1 VQVDRLI
8 EQMNAAPL
16 AFVAH
21 VGDIGSSARACND
34 EWLLARKQQ
43 FSRIHHPLV
52 LVPGDNEWTDCREQS
67 QRLRAWRGHFCFREK
82 LPVERQAGE
91 FCEHVR
97 WESAGTLF
105 VALNVPGSNNN
116 VRRPDE
122 YAPRMEA
129 VFAWIDQS
137 AALARQRG
145 LRLVLLMQAD
155 PFVTAPRDGYGALRE
170 KLRELGARQRTVL
183 IHGDTHLYR
192 DDEPIPG
199 VRRIEVWGSPVVDWL
214 RVAF

>member
-1 VQVDRLI
+1 
-8 EQMNAAPL
+8 
-16 AFVAH
+16 
-21 VGDIGSSARACND
+21 
-34 EWLLARKQQ
+34 
-43 FSRIHHPLV
+43 
-52 LVPGDNEWTDCREQS
+52 
-67 QRLRAWRGHFCFREK
+67 
-82 LPVERQAGE
+82 
-91 FCEHVR
+91 
-97 WESAGTLF
+97 
-105 VALNVPGSNNN
+105 
-116 VRRPDE
+116 
-122 YAPRMEA
+122 MEA

-145 LRLVLLMQAD
+145 LRLALLMQAD